1 MRIGSKRK
9 RAEASKLP
17 RKQISN
23 VTESRQP
30 QKSKDSDSFRDQR
43 TKESSVGERPLS
55 INPRKARDVAK
66 GLSNSVAHEQR
77 EIGDKVQV
85 DETCEKDLNT
95 RKDSFWTREEVFD
108 QSDDD
113 QFLRDCL
120 ETWPLPSNNQEDG
133 CQKYPEL
140 EALWLPLQQGLT
152 DNSKGVVSSRK
163 DGRSY
168 NPFSENFFGDPLDLQ
183 KCEAKSFE
191 NDYPCGIHIS
201 DFPRSNNG
209 SLPWGDD
216 DDYPMNESDALGV
229 MQLAEAEKA
238 IAVTKDTPTAQ
249 GLDAGETLQL
259 FPTHNAHMIEP
270 DVDHT
275 WEIDDLFIKSLQ
287 EDLNDSE
294 PKEDITGNESFA
306 FSSPLLAPR
315 SPSCSDNPDPVCLLA
330 LEISERPNGHRP
342 ESLYDDEELDRE
354 LLNLGTSAFGNAN
367 GSSPSTP
374 PSSPVPVSPP
384 KSPHLERPTP
394 QPDIPHMISFD
405 ADGKALPFIR
415 PPFAKPVRDRSV
427 IHALRSQPVLRPC
440 FRVGEALNVGC
451 ATVSSDTDAIIELY
465 ARVSSST
472 REPGSYKQRFR
483 FADLFTADKPPFLAG
498 VYALWRGV
506 ELWDH
511 GSRVFLGE
519 AGKGRMA
526 RVLGRIRK
534 EEGEWVMAILCI
546 WQVDWEE
553 VSLAKGIVCS

>member
-1 MRIGSKRK
+1 M
-9 RAEASKLP
+9 P
-17 RKQISN
+17 
-23 VTESRQP
+23 
-30 QKSKDSDSFRDQR
+30 
-43 TKESSVGERPLS
+43 
-55 INPRKARDVAK
+55 
-66 GLSNSVAHEQR
+66 NSVAQEQS
-77 EIGDKVQV
+77 EVGDKLQV
-85 DETCEKDLNT
+85 DETNEKDPNI
-95 RKDSFWTREEVFD
+95 RKDSFWTREEVFG

-113 QFLRDCL
+113 QFLRECL
-120 ETWPLPSNNQEDG
+120 ETRSLPSNNPEDG

-140 EALWLPLQQGLT
+140 EALWLSSQRGLT
-152 DNSKGVVSSRK
+152 DNSKEVSSRK
-163 DGRSY
+163 DGRSS
-168 NPFSENFFGDPLDLQ
+168 NTFPELFSGDPLDLQ
-183 KCEAKSFE
+183 KCEAESFKQ
-191 NDYPCGIHIS
+191 DYSCGIHVD
-201 DFPRSNNG
+201 DFPWSNDG

-216 DDYPMNESDALGV
+216 DDYPMNEGDGAGI
-229 MQLAEAEKA
+229 MQLAEVEKVM
-238 IAVTKDTPTAQ
+238 AVTDDTPTAQ
-249 GLDAGETLQL
+249 ELDDGEALQP
-259 FPTHNAHMIEP
+259 FPTDNACMIEH
-270 DVDHT
+270 DGDQA

-287 EDLNDSE
+287 DDLDESE
-294 PKEDITGNESFA
+294 PVEDITRNESFV

-315 SPSCSDNPDPVCLLA
+315 SFSCSDNPDPVCRLA
-330 LEISERPNGHRP
+330 VEISERTNGHRS

-384 KSPHLERPTP
+384 KAPHLERPTP
-394 QPDIPHMISFD
+394 QPDIPNRISFD

-440 FRVGEALNVGC
+440 FRVGEALNAGC
-451 ATVSSDTDAIIELY
+451 ATASSDTDAIIELY

-506 ELWDH
+506 ELWDR

-526 RVLGRIRK
+526 RVVGRIRK

-553 VSLAKGIVCS
+553 VSLAKGIVCP